1 MDVDQKTPDPLH
13 VGDPN
18 DLGDAWVWRAIA
30 WPSRWRGVQPRSLP
44 SSPMTAPLHHHL
56 SPEGLVARVSHHV
69 GDSIQSGVRPRLTHG
84 VRQGGLVKDVGA
96 SSWAPLK
103 SSQRF
108 LAANQSTPLLSNVTT
123 APRLRA
129 MDDASA
135 THVRIRR
142 TPLTGHHIVIWKMRC
157 AMVFDRICPCAW
169 PSRNQSTVA
178 GGPSEPQPWGPG

>member
-1 MDVDQKTPDPLH
+1 MH
-13 VGDPN
+13 
-18 DLGDAWVWRAIA
+18 
-30 WPSRWRGVQPRSLP
+30 
-44 SSPMTAPLHHHL
+44 SSPMTVPLNHHL
-56 SPEGLVARVSHHV
+56 STVGLVARAHNRV
-69 GDSIQSGVRPRLTHG
+69 GYSIQSGVRPRLTNI
-84 VRQGGLVKDVGA
+84 VSKGGLLKYVGA
-96 SSWAPLK
+96 SSLAHLK

-108 LAANQSTPLLSNVTT
+108 LAANKSTPLMSNVTT
-123 APRLRA
+123 AHRVRA
-129 MDDASA
+129 MDDSSA